1 MEVVKTELS
10 GVFVIN
16 PKVFKDDRGF
26 FFESYQYEKLRKEG
40 VDIVFR
46 QDNQSFSKE
55 GTIRGLHYQKGSA
68 AQTKLVRCLQGEI
81 YDVIVDLRRASP
93 TFGRWLGV
101 VLSAENKKQL
111 FIPQGFAHGFSVL
124 SAQAEVFYKCDN
136 YYSPQDEAGIR
147 WNDPTL
153 AIAWQVSMPCVS
165 PKDNKLP
172 YLKDV
177 KPQDLF

>member
-1 MEVVKTELS
+1 MELVKTELS

-26 FFESYQYEKLRKEG
+26 FFESYQYEKLCKEG
-40 VDIVFR
+40 IDIVFR
-46 QDNQSFSKE
+46 QDNQSFSKK
-55 GTIRGLHYQKGSA
+55 GTIRGLHYQKGLA

-136 YYSPQDEAGIR
+136 YYSPQNEAGIR
-147 WNDPTL
+147 WDDPSL
-153 AIAWQVSMPCVS
+153 AVVWQVSTPCVS